1 MKTTIPA
8 APPEANPN
16 AGARTMAGKT
26 NGPEA
31 VLLGNDPGTRPASA
45 VKNAD
50 CKEGLVRK
58 CIDNQVGQNGN
69 PKKRDA
75 SHWGTGQDADDD
87 EDFLNEEHD

>member
-16 AGARTMAGKT
+16 AGTRTMQGKT

-45 VKNAD
+45 VKDAD

-58 CIDNQVGQNGN
+58 CIDTQVRGDGGSRSPNGN
-69 PKKRDA
+69 PKTRA
-75 SHWGTGQDADDD
+75 RAFWGVD
-87 EDFLNEEHD
+87 EPTT